1 VPTWQEH
8 DKLLEQIDARV
19 GSLAGCALA
28 LDPYTLL
35 LMFHAETEDGGK
47 LAYIASRVPDEGIAG
62 LVNLLVTAGS
72 SWVAGRDD
80 CELLALLARTAEQ
93 VAESNREEG

>member
-1 VPTWQEH
+1 VNRTKGSRVVPTWQEH

-35 LMFHAETEDGGK
+35 LMFHAETEDDGK
-47 LAYIASRVPDEGIAG
+47 LAYMPRGFP
-62 LVNLLVTAGS
+62 T
-72 SWVAGRDD
+72 R
-80 CELLALLARTAEQ
+80 ALRY
-93 VAESNREEG
+93 